1 MQTSPSKKNREI
13 KASPVTWTKKRNVRE
28 ENDLK
33 KEVEKRRGR
42 GWRVV
47 VVERGEGGWDGC
59 CYCV

>member
-1 MQTSPSKKNREI
+1 M
-13 KASPVTWTKKRNVRE
+13 TWTKKRNVRE

-42 GWRVV
+42 GWRRVV